1 MQCWFMSVHW
11 TPYLSRNPNRTFLNS
26 PSYVDLGCF
35 YRIYF
40 KQAFDVLNTIRSRR
54 KYIFVFVLRDTG
66 QCDYRWNIFISE
78 QMNTNVSGKQNIMR
92 KMCTPVYCVGLLAL
106 VLFRLFFDEVH
117 SIFRNSDNLKASTT
131 QEVNPITLKRIQG
144 TEVRL
149 TVKFTDNWLADIPI
163 SVT

>member
-1 MQCWFMSVHW
+1 
-11 TPYLSRNPNRTFLNS
+11 
-26 PSYVDLGCF
+26 
-35 YRIYF
+35 
-40 KQAFDVLNTIRSRR
+40 
-54 KYIFVFVLRDTG
+54 
-66 QCDYRWNIFISE
+66 
-78 QMNTNVSGKQNIMR
+78 MNTNVSGKQNIMR

-149 TVKFTDNWLADIPI
+149 TVKFTDN
-163 SVT
+163 